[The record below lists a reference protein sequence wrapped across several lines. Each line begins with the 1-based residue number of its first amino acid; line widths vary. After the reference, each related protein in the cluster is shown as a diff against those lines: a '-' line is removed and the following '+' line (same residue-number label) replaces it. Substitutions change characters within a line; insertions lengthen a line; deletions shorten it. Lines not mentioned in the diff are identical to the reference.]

1 MGGGGVL
8 ALEQVFALTIL
19 VTGLQNIDD
28 VGEFKIR
35 IGEQNEE
42 VVNQIGRFILQL
54 FLIVHRGGKCGF
66 YAFFADFLRTRWC
79 PRHKDGPYRFFR

>member
-1 MGGGGVL
+1 M
-8 ALEQVFALTIL
+8 FALTIL

-66 YAFFADFLRTRWC
+66 YAFFADFLRNALGARGIKTGRV
-79 PRHKDGPYRFFR
+79 GFFR

>member
-1 MGGGGVL
+1 M
-8 ALEQVFALTIL
+8 FALTIL

-54 FLIVHRGGKCGF
+54 FLIVHRGSKCGF
-66 YAFFADFLRTRWC
+66 YASSSPTFCAMRLV
-79 PRHKDGPYRFFR
+79 PAA

>member
-1 MGGGGVL
+1 M
-8 ALEQVFALTIL
+8 FALTIL

-54 FLIVHRGGKCGF
+54 FLSCTVAASAVSTPSSPTFCAMRLVP
-66 YAFFADFLRTRWC
+66 AA
-79 PRHKDGPYRFFR
+79 